1 MLIHINVQLR
11 SSPSNFIIPQYEL
24 AKTKSILIPI
34 SYQFLTIQHELV
46 HFHHNYITNHSS
58 SKIYMI
64 QHQFHLINMLESSSI
79 TPIWVQTESMLSS
92 AAPSFGCTPTPHL
105 HPAALDADSAV
116 RVPYPCF
123 LGFCSSN
130 PRNTP

>member
-92 AAPSFGCTPTPHL
+92 AAPSFGCTPKPHPRRTRIPATP
-105 HPAALDADSAV
+105 DADSAV
-116 RVPYPCF
+116 RKPHPCF
-123 LGFCSSN
+123 LGL
-130 PRNTP
+130 RQLYL